1 MPNLIP
7 YLAIWSLLALAVI
20 ALLVTRKIVAGKE
33 DDHIHVLD
41 GVPVTQQTVVA
52 HKLDVIDR
60 WGKILTALAVAGG
73 LAIAALYVY
82 SSFGTRGL

>member
-1 MPNLIP
+1 MSNLIP

-20 ALLVTRKIVAGKE
+20 ALLVTRKVVASKE
-33 DDHIHVLD
+33 DDQLHVLE
-41 GVPVTQQTVVA
+41 GATAQQSDVA